1 MFDRQILLQKI
12 IKLISKFYEFHY
24 NDIIQFYTYNTR
36 NAAYAGYKIM
46 DNIIVAVDD
55 LLYFVNSSTF

>member
-1 MFDRQILLQKI
+1 MNFI
-12 IKLISKFYEFHY
+12 ITI
-24 NDIIQFYTYNTR
+24 YNTL